1 MLPKIETIE
10 LQHLASGDRLYLQI
24 YRFIGKEK
32 GKKAYIQAN
41 LHGAEIVGNA
51 VIYQL
56 IEFLQ
61 TLNEDQIKGEIC
73 LIPVCNPVGVN
84 QRTHFFSTGRANP
97 YNGKDWNR
105 IFWDYEK
112 EKPDLDSFIESQ
124 IDLDEDEIRH
134 NYLQQ
139 ILTFFENKK
148 QKALSN
154 PRGID
159 YNKIYSYT
167 LQSLCLNANYVI
179 DIHSGS
185 IETIDHLYCF
195 QCRQKSAQ
203 YLLFDYAIL
212 MNRYD
217 GDAFDE
223 AFMKPW
229 LALEAK
235 FKERGR
241 DIKFDVESWTLE
253 LGKGMTMNPNSV
265 KKGING
271 IKNYLIYKEILQL
284 GIKPTKKAIEFFP
297 KYDLKDYY
305 AVKGGMIKHQ
315 KKLGSYVK
323 KGEKIYEILTFNKI
337 GELPSIIEIKSED
350 NGLIYDMSSNESVNQ
365 GEYVLGIFPYV

>member
-61 TLNEDQIKGEIC
+61 TLNENQIKGEIC